1 LQSKKYLKEAEWFSK
16 SYTPSFKA
24 HVDVSLI
31 STGLPMLFLVAL
43 MGAGK
48 LATKEAFDWALHIPD
63 MVRGCA
69 ETGRFLNDISS
80 YFKVLLHLNIR
91 LK

>member
-1 LQSKKYLKEAEWFSK
+1 MQSRSYLKEAEWFSK
-16 SYTPSFKA
+16 NYTPNFKE

-43 MGAGK
+43 TGAGK
-48 LATKEAFDWALHIPD
+48 LATKAAFDWALHIPD
-63 MVRGCA
+63 TVLGCA

-80 YFKVLLHLNIR
+80 YYKVLLHLNIR